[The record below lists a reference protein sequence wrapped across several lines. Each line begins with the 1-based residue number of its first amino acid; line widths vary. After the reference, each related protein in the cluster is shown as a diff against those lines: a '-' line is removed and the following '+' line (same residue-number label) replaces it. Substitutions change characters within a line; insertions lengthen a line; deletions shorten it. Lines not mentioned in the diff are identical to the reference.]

1 MASLTQW
8 TWVCSNSGRW
18 WRTGKSGVL
27 RSKGSQRVRHN
38 WVTEQQLLRKRSF
51 SLPRGWATKTVTCGA
66 GENSYGWEGQQ
77 EEKLHHPGQDRSPP
91 RSWFSEPSCLH
102 SHVHVRQ
109 EIGSRLRRWD
119 WCPVDRYSTTA
130 GLREDLSS
138 AQISHQRNHIPHS
151 QSRGDL
157 PDHKHTE
164 RLLGNP
170 KRGGITS
177 QWYQPTHRPLH

>member
-27 RSKGSQRVRHN
+27 RSMGSQRVRHN

-138 AQISHQRNHIPHS
+138 AQIRHQRHHIPHS